1 MKSYLKITAV
11 AALTMAASGCSSFL
25 DINTNPNSLT
35 AATPDAILAQALSVT
50 ANNYTGGGTSYNS
63 YSSWVAGYWG
73 KSGVVSGYGE
83 EITYNY
89 STSYYSGLF
98 NNSYDNLN
106 DYQVIINQGA
116 TTYPRHAAIARIMK
130 VYNYLLLVDQYGDV
144 PYTQALLGADN
155 TRPAYDK
162 AADIYRDFI
171 VQLNGAITDINAAAA
186 AGRAV
191 GAEDIVFG
199 GNMTRWKQFANS
211 LKLRILLRESQ
222 TSDATLNT
230 YVTQQMA
237 TLQTS
242 AATDGFITTDVVAQ
256 PGYAQNSGQQN
267 PFFNRY
273 GYTSAGSSA
282 TERQYQIPTQF
293 ILDQYRLNNDPR
305 LTQFYVPGKR
315 RTGTAPDTV
324 TRFEWIG
331 ARPGE
336 ASSPS
341 FGLPLV
347 SSRFL
352 GSQVSTTA
360 ALTGPGGFF
369 KGLNAPTIL
378 MMASEHYFSKAEAET
393 RGLFTGGASAAAAD
407 YQNGLVAAFQTA
419 YRTGTTTPAAVP
431 ADPTTSTDTGLP
443 QYRAY
448 IAANTANPLVSYAN
462 ATTNG
467 SLGKQA
473 IILYQKYLALN
484 TLASTEAWDDYR
496 RAAQPKLNATGT
508 ADGYPV
514 SIQSSS
520 PRPDRLPT
528 RLLYPITETSTNGAN
543 IPTGITQFTKIFW
556 DVVD

>member
-1 MKSYLKITAV
+1 MKAYLKIATA
-11 AALTMAASGCSSFL
+11 AALTLAASGCSSFL

-35 AATPDAILAQALSVT
+35 AATPDAILAQALSTT
-50 ANNYTGGGTSYNS
+50 ASNYSTSYNS
-63 YSSWVAGYWG
+63 YASWVAGYWG

-89 STSYYSGLF
+89 SNSYYSGTF
-98 NNSYDNLN
+98 NATYDNLN
-106 DYQVIINQGA
+106 DYQVIINQGS

-130 VYNYLLLVDQYGDV
+130 VYNFLLLVDEWGDI
-144 PYTQALLGADN
+144 PYSQALLGAAN
-155 TRPAYDK
+155 TTPKYDK
-162 AADIYRDFI
+162 AADIYMDLI
-171 VQLNGAITDINAAAA
+171 VQLNGAITDINSAAAT
-186 AGRAV
+186 GRSV

-222 TSDATLNT
+222 TGNATLNT
-230 YVTQQMA
+230 YVAQQMA
-237 TLQTS
+237 TLQ
-242 AATDGFITTDVVAQ
+242 AATDGFITSDVVAQ

-273 GYTSAGSSA
+273 GFTSAGTSA
-282 TERQYQIPTQF
+282 TERQYQIPTQY

-378 MMASEHYFSKAEAET
+378 MMLSEHLFSKAEAET
-393 RGLFTGGASAAAAD
+393 RGLITNGDAAAD

-419 YRTGTTTPAAVP
+419 YRTGTATPATLPANP
-431 ADPTTSTDTGLP
+431 ADANDNSTGLP

-448 IAANTANPLVSYAN
+448 VAANTTNPLVNYAT
-462 ATTNG
+462 APSNG
-467 SLGKQA
+467 SLGKQS

-484 TLASTEAWDDYR
+484 TLASTEAWNDYR
-496 RAAQPKLNATGT
+496 RAAQPKLNASGT

-543 IPTGITQFTKIFW
+543 LPSGITQFTKIFW